1 MRLIYPLFYSFLWS
15 IVLSMNIGNGMAVV
29 DYIVLDNI
37 SLGQRVRLARIAR
50 GWRQLELVSASRLNP
65 ADIVNVEHDRVLP
78 YWKVRR
84 VLDVLEISAKP

>member
-1 MRLIYPLFYSFLWS
+1 MRLIYPLVYSFLWS
-15 IVLSMNIGNGMAVV
+15 IVLSMNIGNGITVV
-29 DYIVLDNI
+29 DYIVLENI

-50 GWRQLELVSASRLNP
+50 GWRQLELVSATRLNP
-65 ADIVNVEHDRVLP
+65 AEFVNVEHDRILP